1 MPTAM
6 IEVVAGTFRIRYQRP
21 VKNYVF
27 RCIRTDGP
35 GPAVHMDICS
45 DDADAQRRAQAL
57 FTLWPLAV
65 KVDVSQADRH
75 FEVVRPV

>member
-1 MPTAM
+1 
-6 IEVVAGTFRIRYQRP
+6 
-21 VKNYVF
+21 
-27 RCIRTDGP
+27 
-35 GPAVHMDICS
+35 MDICS